1 MSSDPLLLER
11 RGEHLAL
18 LTFNR
23 PQVLNALDH
32 ATLQAFHRLLGEI
45 ERDRDLRAVVLTGAG
60 RAFSAGADLKEMKD
74 SPPGETPVRDAH
86 MQLHLFQDITRRMV
100 NHRCVFVAALNGIA
114 VGIGAELS
122 LAADVRIGCPATELM
137 LSEVTRSLFETNGSM
152 YHLPRVVGQGRAA
165 QWLLTGERVKAEALL
180 AAGFITELVPADR
193 LLPRALELAG
203 TIAGNAPLPVGL
215 SKRLLQR
222 TWGGEPQA

>member
-45 ERDRDLRAVVLTGAG
+45 ARDRDLRAVVLTGAG

-74 SPPGETPVRDAH
+74 SPAGETPVRDAH

-114 VGIGAELS
+114 VGIGSELC
-122 LAADVRIGCPATELM
+122 LGAAHLVAGTATEAM
-137 LSEVTRSLFETNGSM
+137 LSE
-152 YHLPRVVGQGRAA
+152 AA
-165 QWLLTGERVKAEALL
+165 
-180 AAGFITELVPADR
+180 P
-193 LLPRALELAG
+193 
-203 TIAGNAPLPVGL
+203 
-215 SKRLLQR
+215 
-222 TWGGEPQA
+222 